1 MSGAKEKLFP
11 LEISRL
17 WRNSYSHIFN
27 LVFNKFFTFMVQRL
41 KKGSQTQIAPEEQTQ
56 RSPLKNL
63 ILQMRAAK
71 K

>member
-27 LVFNKFFTFMVQRL
+27 LVFNKFFTFMVQGL
-41 KKGSQTQIAPEEQTQ
+41 KK
-56 RSPLKNL
+56 
-63 ILQMRAAK
+63 
-71 K
+71 

>member
-27 LVFNKFFTFMVQRL
+27 LVFNNFFTFMVQRL
-41 KKGSQTQIAPEEQTQ
+41 KKGSQTQIAPSLSHPWIE
-56 RSPLKNL
+56 L
-63 ILQMRAAK
+63 AAYLVPI
-71 K
+71 